1 MKDGGDGGWVGGWWD
16 WEGRGTR
23 EVRGGGGA
31 GVKMGGELY
40 MVCAVPFRRRSRR
53 VDSCSCSSPASPTY
67 THTPP
72 LPPAPRRAA
81 PLPCPSPSGSVTSQP
96 LKKGSDRTGFVPAIV
111 EQMVVCG
118 KATLTSIPGCFSRI
132 LPATHPPRTDASS
145 DVPMLMSC

>member
-81 PLPCPSPSGSVTSQP
+81 TMPFSLRVCRLSAAEEGFGSYRLRP
-96 LKKGSDRTGFVPAIV
+96 GDRGADGGV
-111 EQMVVCG
+111 
-118 KATLTSIPGCFSRI
+118 R
-132 LPATHPPRTDASS
+132 
-145 DVPMLMSC
+145 